1 MPQFDITALD
11 HTAKST
17 TLTSVIN
24 KHRIHSYAELT
35 SSDSNVQDQK
45 GCICIH
51 LSAGTGVDVHIG
63 IRLIVITQLYIYI
76 IRLIHN

>member
-1 MPQFDITALD
+1 MILLKVWSVYSGVVYFPENEMPQFDITALD

-35 SSDSNVQDQK
+35 SSDNNVQDQK
-45 GCICIH
+45 
-51 LSAGTGVDVHIG
+51 DVFVYTF
-63 IRLIVITQLYIYI
+63 RLEQA
-76 IRLIHN
+76 